1 MIQQE
6 LSLDN
11 IERTWDRIKDY
22 VSVTP
27 AVRWQDGE
35 LLREFSSETEIY
47 AKLEIFQKT
56 GTFKVRGAMNSMLD
70 LDEESLGRGITAV
83 SAGNHAIA
91 SAYCA
96 SQLGTSSHIFMPAT
110 AKPLRIQRA
119 KDYGA
124 TITLCETQS
133 EMFERA
139 EMSQEK
145 DGRTFIHPYE
155 GPLTVQGSATAGKEF
170 AAQVPQ
176 LDAMILP
183 VGGGGLAAG
192 FGAALK
198 QIWPDILIYGVEPE
212 GANTMSLSFDAGTT
226 VSLENVHSVADSLA
240 PPKTEPYTLDV
251 CRNVI
256 EEIILVE
263 DSLLIDAMRL
273 IFHDLR
279 LAVEPAAA
287 ATAAALRGPL
297 REKLSGARVG
307 TICCGTNLG
316 LEDFWSLVGSS

>member
-1 MIQQE
+1 MIKEE
-6 LSLDN
+6 LTLQN
-11 IERTWDRIKDY
+11 IEVAWNRIKDY

-27 AVRWQDGE
+27 AIRWQDGE
-35 LLREFSSETEIY
+35 MLRDFSSQTEIY

-56 GTFKVRGAMNSMLD
+56 GTFKVRGAMNSVLD
-70 LDEESLGRGITAV
+70 LDRESLDRGITAV

-91 SAYCA
+91 AAYCA
-96 SQLGTSSHIFMPAT
+96 NQVDTSAHIFMPST

-124 TITLCETQS
+124 TITLCDTQS

-139 EMSQEK
+139 EMSQK
-145 DGRTFIHPYE
+145 NDGRTFIHPFE
-155 GPLTVQGSATAGKEF
+155 GPLTLQGSATAGKEF
-170 AAQVPQ
+170 AEQVPQ

-183 VGGGGLAAG
+183 IGGGGLAAG
-192 FGAALK
+192 FGSALK
-198 QIWPDILIYGVEPE
+198 QIWPNILIYGVEPQ

-226 VSLENVHSVADSLA
+226 VSLESVHSIADSLA

-256 EEIILVE
+256 DEIVLVE
-263 DSLLIDAMRL
+263 DALLIDAMRT

-287 ATAAALRGPL
+287 ATAAALKGPL
-297 REKLSGARVG
+297 RSKLSGARVG
-307 TICCGTNLG
+307 TICCGTNIG
-316 LEDFWSLVGSS
+316 LNDFWSLVG

>member
-1 MIQQE
+1 MIKEE
-6 LSLDN
+6 LTLEN
-11 IERTWDRIKDY
+11 IELTWNRIKDY

-27 AVRWQDGE
+27 AIRWQDGE
-35 LLREFSSETEIY
+35 MLRDFSSQTEIY

-56 GTFKVRGAMNSMLD
+56 GTFKVRGAMNSVLD
-70 LDEESLGRGITAV
+70 LDRESLDRGITAV

-91 SAYCA
+91 AAYCA
-96 SQLGTSSHIFMPAT
+96 NQVDTSAHIFMPST

-124 TITLCETQS
+124 TITLCDTQS

-139 EMSQEK
+139 EMSQK
-145 DGRTFIHPYE
+145 NDGRTFIHPFE
-155 GPLTVQGSATAGKEF
+155 GPLTLQGSATAGKEF
-170 AAQVPQ
+170 AEQVPQ

-183 VGGGGLAAG
+183 IGGGGLAAG
-192 FGAALK
+192 FGSALK
-198 QIWPDILIYGVEPE
+198 QIWPNILIYGVEPQ

-226 VSLENVHSVADSLA
+226 VSLESVHSIADSLA

-256 EEIILVE
+256 DEIVLVE
-263 DSLLIDAMRL
+263 DALLIDAMRT

-287 ATAAALRGPL
+287 ATAAALKGPL
-297 REKLSGARVG
+297 RSKLSGARVG
-307 TICCGTNLG
+307 TICCGTNIG
-316 LEDFWSLVGSS
+316 LNDFWSLVG